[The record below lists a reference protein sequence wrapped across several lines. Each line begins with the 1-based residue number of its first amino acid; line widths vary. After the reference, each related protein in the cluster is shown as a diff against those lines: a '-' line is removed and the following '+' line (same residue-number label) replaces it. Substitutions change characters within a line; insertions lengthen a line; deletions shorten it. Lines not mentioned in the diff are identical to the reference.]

1 MTKEEKLDKVCN
13 AFSALNEEKQEYII
27 GILQALVFAA
37 NENSSTREMAIEQT
51 QEGRK

>member
-13 AFSALNEEKQEYII
+13 AFSALSEEKQEYII

-37 NENSSTREMAIEQT
+37 NETSAIRKMAIKQT
-51 QEGRK
+51 PEVRK